1 MKNARLLQN
10 QTALITGASRGIG
23 RAAALLLAQAG
34 AKVVLA
40 ARSGAALHE
49 LVGEITQ
56 QGGAALAV
64 PADISREDD
73 VTRLFAK
80 GERAFGS
87 VDILVNNASVIQPF
101 GKVWETDPAE
111 WRRLLEINL
120 FGSYLC
126 TRAAVPGMLRRPSGR
141 IIFISSGV
149 AVKNLTGTSAY
160 NSSKAGLERFCGTL
174 AEELAGSGI
183 VAAALRPGKVDT
195 AMQVEIRD
203 SDPAQ
208 FPRGDEWREVHRRG
222 ELLPPEIPARAILW
236 LASRFGAT
244 ANGHTFSMS
253 DPDFRA
259 RVEKDFALYL

>member
-1 MKNARLLQN
+1 M
-10 QTALITGASRGIG
+10 TAKPNRPDHRGQSGIG
-23 RAAALLLAQAG
+23 RAAALLLAQAAG

-126 TRAAVPGMLRRPSGR
+126 TRAAVPGNAAPAEWADHLHLLR
-141 IIFISSGV
+141 
-149 AVKNLTGTSAY
+149 
-160 NSSKAGLERFCGTL
+160 CGG
-174 AEELAGSGI
+174 EE
-183 VAAALRPGKVDT
+183 P
-195 AMQVEIRD
+195 
-203 SDPAQ
+203 
-208 FPRGDEWREVHRRG
+208 HRHQR
-222 ELLPPEIPARAILW
+222 LQ
-236 LASRFGAT
+236 
-244 ANGHTFSMS
+244 
-253 DPDFRA
+253 
-259 RVEKDFALYL
+259 